1 MITSKNI
8 GILLDFIKN
17 SKKYSDLYLSVKKNS
32 ITLSSKRKSNFYIK
46 NNNLES
52 KINISK
58 FYQSIL
64 NILLPIL
71 RKNKKLVIAQIGQ
84 SIDGRIALNNGNSHY
99 INNPKSI
106 IYLHC
111 LRSISDAIIV
121 GSNTIKKD
129 DPLLTTRKIKGTNPK
144 RIIIDGSLSLNNKYK
159 IFNDGNENIIFTKS
173 NKNIRL
179 NNSTIIRL
187 KEKNFTKNFI
197 TQIKKLKYKFSDY
210 TSNEISN
217 DHLRHMVGGRGGQ
230 SNISEKNERI
240 FNGEFPEKPGALLE
254 FLESFGNQWNI
265 SLFHY
270 RNIGSAYGNILIG
283 IEDTHKKKSALLKH
297 LHKCGTAFKEESN
310 NKAYL
315 DFLK

>member
-17 SKKYSDLYLSVKKNS
+17 SKKNSDLYLLVKKNS
-32 ITLSSKRKSNFYIK
+32 ISLSSNRKSNFYIK

-64 NILLPIL
+64 NILVPIL
-71 RKNKKLVIAQIGQ
+71 IKNKKLVIAQIGQ

-197 TQIKKLKYKFSDY
+197 TQIKKLKYKNILVEGGSKTISELINNKYIDILQFMIAPILIGSGIN
-210 TSNEISN
+210 SLNLKEISN
-217 DHLRHMVGGRGGQ
+217 L
-230 SNISEKNERI
+230 
-240 FNGEFPEKPGALLE
+240 
-254 FLESFGNQWNI
+254 
-265 SLFHY
+265 
-270 RNIGSAYGNILIG
+270 
-283 IEDTHKKKSALLKH
+283 
-297 LHKCGTAFKEESN
+297 
-310 NKAYL
+310 NKAIRPKNNFNEL
-315 DFLK
+315 ENEIIVNLFLNS

>member
-17 SKKYSDLYLSVKKNS
+17 SKKNSDLYLLVKKNS
-32 ITLSSKRKSNFYIK
+32 ISLSSKRKSNFYIK

-52 KINISK
+52 KINVSK

-64 NILLPIL
+64 NILVPIL
-71 RKNKKLVIAQIGQ
+71 IKNKKLVIAQIGQ

-197 TQIKKLKYKFSDY
+197 TQIKKLGYKNILVEGGSKTISELINNKYIDILQFMIAPILIGSGINSLNLK
-210 TSNEISN
+210 EISN
-217 DHLRHMVGGRGGQ
+217 LNKAIRPKH
-230 SNISEKNERI
+230 N
-240 FNGEFPEKPGALLE
+240 FNGLE
-254 FLESFGNQWNI
+254 NEIIVNLFLNS
-265 SLFHY
+265 
-270 RNIGSAYGNILIG
+270 
-283 IEDTHKKKSALLKH
+283 
-297 LHKCGTAFKEESN
+297 
-310 NKAYL
+310 
-315 DFLK
+315 

>member
-17 SKKYSDLYLSVKKNS
+17 SKKNSDLYLLVKKNS
-32 ITLSSKRKSNFYIK
+32 ISLSSKRKSNFYIK

-71 RKNKKLVIAQIGQ
+71 RRNKKLVIAQIGQ

-187 KEKNFTKNFI
+187 KEKNFSKSFI
-197 TQIKKLKYKFSDY
+197 TQIKKLKYKNILVEGGSKTISELINNKYIDILQFMIAPILIGSGIN
-210 TSNEISN
+210 SLNLKEISN
-217 DHLRHMVGGRGGQ
+217 L
-230 SNISEKNERI
+230 
-240 FNGEFPEKPGALLE
+240 
-254 FLESFGNQWNI
+254 
-265 SLFHY
+265 
-270 RNIGSAYGNILIG
+270 
-283 IEDTHKKKSALLKH
+283 
-297 LHKCGTAFKEESN
+297 
-310 NKAYL
+310 NKAIRPKHNFNEL
-315 DFLK
+315 ENEIIVNLFLNS

>member
-17 SKKYSDLYLSVKKNS
+17 SKKNSDLYLLVKKNS
-32 ITLSSKRKSNFYIK
+32 ISLSSKRKSNFYIK

-58 FYQSIL
+58 YYQSIL

-129 DPLLTTRKIKGTNPK
+129 DPLLTTRKIKGINPK

-197 TQIKKLKYKFSDY
+197 TQIKKLKYKYILVEGGSKTISELINNKYIDILQFMIAPILIGSGIN
-210 TSNEISN
+210 SLNLKEISN
-217 DHLRHMVGGRGGQ
+217 L
-230 SNISEKNERI
+230 
-240 FNGEFPEKPGALLE
+240 
-254 FLESFGNQWNI
+254 
-265 SLFHY
+265 
-270 RNIGSAYGNILIG
+270 
-283 IEDTHKKKSALLKH
+283 
-297 LHKCGTAFKEESN
+297 
-310 NKAYL
+310 NKAIRPKHNFNEL
-315 DFLK
+315 ENEIIVNLFLNS

>member
-17 SKKYSDLYLSVKKNS
+17 SKKNSDLYLLVKKNS
-32 ITLSSKRKSNFYIK
+32 ISLSSKRKSNFYIK

-173 NKNIRL
+173 NKKFRL

-187 KEKNFTKNFI
+187 KEKNFTKNLI
-197 TQIKKLKYKFSDY
+197 TQIKKLKYKNILVEGGSKTISELINNKYIDILQFMIAPILIGSGIN
-210 TSNEISN
+210 SLNLKEISN
-217 DHLRHMVGGRGGQ
+217 L
-230 SNISEKNERI
+230 
-240 FNGEFPEKPGALLE
+240 
-254 FLESFGNQWNI
+254 
-265 SLFHY
+265 
-270 RNIGSAYGNILIG
+270 
-283 IEDTHKKKSALLKH
+283 
-297 LHKCGTAFKEESN
+297 
-310 NKAYL
+310 NKAIRPKHNFNEL
-315 DFLK
+315 ENEIIVNLFLNS

>member
-17 SKKYSDLYLSVKKNS
+17 SKKNSDLYLLVKKNS
-32 ITLSSKRKSNFYIK
+32 ISLSSKRKSNFYIK

-52 KINISK
+52 NINISK

-197 TQIKKLKYKFSDY
+197 TQIKKLKYKNILVEGGSKTISELINNKYIDILQFMIAPILIGSGIN
-210 TSNEISN
+210 SLNLKEISN
-217 DHLRHMVGGRGGQ
+217 L
-230 SNISEKNERI
+230 
-240 FNGEFPEKPGALLE
+240 
-254 FLESFGNQWNI
+254 
-265 SLFHY
+265 
-270 RNIGSAYGNILIG
+270 
-283 IEDTHKKKSALLKH
+283 
-297 LHKCGTAFKEESN
+297 
-310 NKAYL
+310 NKAIRPKHNFNEL
-315 DFLK
+315 ENEIIVNLFLNS

>member
-17 SKKYSDLYLSVKKNS
+17 SKKNSDLYLLVKKNS
-32 ITLSSKRKSNFYIK
+32 ISLSSKRKSNFYIK

-187 KEKNFTKNFI
+187 KEKNFTKNLI
-197 TQIKKLKYKFSDY
+197 TQIKKLKYKNILVEGGSKTISELINNKYIDILQFMISPILIG
-210 TSNEISN
+210 SGINSLNLKEISN
-217 DHLRHMVGGRGGQ
+217 L
-230 SNISEKNERI
+230 
-240 FNGEFPEKPGALLE
+240 
-254 FLESFGNQWNI
+254 
-265 SLFHY
+265 
-270 RNIGSAYGNILIG
+270 
-283 IEDTHKKKSALLKH
+283 
-297 LHKCGTAFKEESN
+297 
-310 NKAYL
+310 NKAIRPKHNFNEL
-315 DFLK
+315 ENEIIVNLFLNS

>member
-17 SKKYSDLYLSVKKNS
+17 SKKNSDLYLLVKKNS
-32 ITLSSKRKSNFYIK
+32 ISLSSKRKNNIHIK
-46 NNNLES
+46 NNHLES

-58 FYQSIL
+58 FYKSIL
-64 NILLPIL
+64 NILVPIL

-197 TQIKKLKYKFSDY
+197 TQIKKLKYKNILVEGGSKTISELINNKYIDILQFMIAPILIGSGIN
-210 TSNEISN
+210 SLNLKEISN
-217 DHLRHMVGGRGGQ
+217 L
-230 SNISEKNERI
+230 
-240 FNGEFPEKPGALLE
+240 
-254 FLESFGNQWNI
+254 
-265 SLFHY
+265 
-270 RNIGSAYGNILIG
+270 
-283 IEDTHKKKSALLKH
+283 
-297 LHKCGTAFKEESN
+297 
-310 NKAYL
+310 NKAIRPKSNFNEL
-315 DFLK
+315 ENEIIVNLFLNS

>member
-17 SKKYSDLYLSVKKNS
+17 SKKNSDLYLLINKNS
-32 ITLSSKRKSNFYIK
+32 ISLSSKRKSNFYIK

-197 TQIKKLKYKFSDY
+197 TQIKKLKYKNILVEGGSKTISELINNNFIDILQFMIAPILIGSGIN
-210 TSNEISN
+210 SLNLKEISN
-217 DHLRHMVGGRGGQ
+217 L
-230 SNISEKNERI
+230 
-240 FNGEFPEKPGALLE
+240 
-254 FLESFGNQWNI
+254 
-265 SLFHY
+265 
-270 RNIGSAYGNILIG
+270 
-283 IEDTHKKKSALLKH
+283 
-297 LHKCGTAFKEESN
+297 
-310 NKAYL
+310 NKAIRPKHNFNEL
-315 DFLK
+315 ENEIIVNLFLNS

>member
-17 SKKYSDLYLSVKKNS
+17 SKKNSDLYLLVKKNS
-32 ITLSSKRKSNFYIK
+32 ISLSSKRKSNFYIK
-46 NNNLES
+46 NNNLEF

-64 NILLPIL
+64 NILVPIL
-71 RKNKKLVIAQIGQ
+71 IKNKKLVIAQIGQ

-197 TQIKKLKYKFSDY
+197 TQIKKLKYKNILVEGGSKTISELINNKYIDILQFMIAPILIGSGIN
-210 TSNEISN
+210 SLNLKEISN
-217 DHLRHMVGGRGGQ
+217 L
-230 SNISEKNERI
+230 
-240 FNGEFPEKPGALLE
+240 
-254 FLESFGNQWNI
+254 
-265 SLFHY
+265 
-270 RNIGSAYGNILIG
+270 
-283 IEDTHKKKSALLKH
+283 
-297 LHKCGTAFKEESN
+297 
-310 NKAYL
+310 NKAIRPKHNFNEL
-315 DFLK
+315 DNEIIVNLFLNS

>member
-17 SKKYSDLYLSVKKNS
+17 SKKNSDLYLLVKKNS
-32 ITLSSKRKSNFYIK
+32 ISLSSKRKSNFYIK

-52 KINISK
+52 NINISK

-71 RKNKKLVIAQIGQ
+71 RKNKKLVIAQVGQ

-197 TQIKKLKYKFSDY
+197 MQIKKLKYKNILVEGGSKTISELINNKYIDILQFMIAPILIGSGIN
-210 TSNEISN
+210 SLNLKEISN
-217 DHLRHMVGGRGGQ
+217 L
-230 SNISEKNERI
+230 
-240 FNGEFPEKPGALLE
+240 
-254 FLESFGNQWNI
+254 
-265 SLFHY
+265 
-270 RNIGSAYGNILIG
+270 
-283 IEDTHKKKSALLKH
+283 
-297 LHKCGTAFKEESN
+297 
-310 NKAYL
+310 NKAIKPKSNFNEL
-315 DFLK
+315 ENEIIVNLFLNS

>member
-17 SKKYSDLYLSVKKNS
+17 SKKNSDLYLLVKKNS
-32 ITLSSKRKSNFYIK
+32 ISLSSKRKSNFYIK

-58 FYQSIL
+58 YYQSIL

-129 DPLLTTRKIKGTNPK
+129 DPLLTTRKIKGTNPI

-179 NNSTIIRL
+179 NNSTIIKL
-187 KEKNFTKNFI
+187 EEKNFTKNLI
-197 TQIKKLKYKFSDY
+197 TQIKKLNYKNILVEGGSKTISELIDNKYIDILQFMIAPILIGSGINSLNLK
-210 TSNEISN
+210 EISN
-217 DHLRHMVGGRGGQ
+217 L
-230 SNISEKNERI
+230 
-240 FNGEFPEKPGALLE
+240 
-254 FLESFGNQWNI
+254 
-265 SLFHY
+265 
-270 RNIGSAYGNILIG
+270 
-283 IEDTHKKKSALLKH
+283 
-297 LHKCGTAFKEESN
+297 
-310 NKAYL
+310 NKAIRPKHNFNEL
-315 DFLK
+315 ENEIIVNLFLNS

>member
-17 SKKYSDLYLSVKKNS
+17 SKKNSDLYLLVKKNS
-32 ITLSSKRKSNFYIK
+32 ISLSTKRKSNFYIK

-52 KINISK
+52 KIDISK

-197 TQIKKLKYKFSDY
+197 TQIKKLKYKNILVEGGSKTISELINNKYIDILQFMIAPILIGSGIN
-210 TSNEISN
+210 SLNLKEISN
-217 DHLRHMVGGRGGQ
+217 L
-230 SNISEKNERI
+230 
-240 FNGEFPEKPGALLE
+240 
-254 FLESFGNQWNI
+254 
-265 SLFHY
+265 
-270 RNIGSAYGNILIG
+270 
-283 IEDTHKKKSALLKH
+283 
-297 LHKCGTAFKEESN
+297 
-310 NKAYL
+310 NKAIRPKHNFNEL
-315 DFLK
+315 ENEIIVNLFLNS

>member
-17 SKKYSDLYLSVKKNS
+17 SKKNSDLYLLVKKNS
-32 ITLSSKRKSNFYIK
+32 ISLSSKRKSNFYIK
-46 NNNLES
+46 KNNLES
-52 KINISK
+52 KIDISK

-187 KEKNFTKNFI
+187 KEKNFTKNLI
-197 TQIKKLKYKFSDY
+197 TQIKKLKYKNILVEGGSKTISELINNKYIDILQFMIAPILIGSGIN
-210 TSNEISN
+210 SLNLKEISN
-217 DHLRHMVGGRGGQ
+217 L
-230 SNISEKNERI
+230 
-240 FNGEFPEKPGALLE
+240 
-254 FLESFGNQWNI
+254 
-265 SLFHY
+265 
-270 RNIGSAYGNILIG
+270 
-283 IEDTHKKKSALLKH
+283 
-297 LHKCGTAFKEESN
+297 
-310 NKAYL
+310 NKAIRPKHNFNEL
-315 DFLK
+315 ENEIIVNLFLNS

>member
-17 SKKYSDLYLSVKKNS
+17 SKKNSDLYLLVKKNS
-32 ITLSSKRKSNFYIK
+32 ISLSSKRKSNFYIK

-58 FYQSIL
+58 YYQSIL

-71 RKNKKLVIAQIGQ
+71 RKNKKLVIAQVGQ

-179 NNSTIIRL
+179 NNSIIIRL

-197 TQIKKLKYKFSDY
+197 TQIKKLKYKNILVEGGSKTISELINNKYIDILQFMIAPILIGSGIN
-210 TSNEISN
+210 SLNLKEISN
-217 DHLRHMVGGRGGQ
+217 L
-230 SNISEKNERI
+230 
-240 FNGEFPEKPGALLE
+240 
-254 FLESFGNQWNI
+254 
-265 SLFHY
+265 
-270 RNIGSAYGNILIG
+270 
-283 IEDTHKKKSALLKH
+283 
-297 LHKCGTAFKEESN
+297 
-310 NKAYL
+310 NKAIRPKHNFNEL
-315 DFLK
+315 ENEIIVNLFLNS

>member
-17 SKKYSDLYLSVKKNS
+17 SKKNSDFYLLVKKNS
-32 ITLSSKRKSNFYIK
+32 ISLSSKRKSNFYIK

-52 KINISK
+52 KVNISK

-187 KEKNFTKNFI
+187 KEKNFTKNLI
-197 TQIKKLKYKFSDY
+197 TQMKKLKYKNILVEGGSKTISELINNKYIDILQFMIAPILIGSGIN
-210 TSNEISN
+210 SLNLKEISN
-217 DHLRHMVGGRGGQ
+217 L
-230 SNISEKNERI
+230 
-240 FNGEFPEKPGALLE
+240 
-254 FLESFGNQWNI
+254 
-265 SLFHY
+265 
-270 RNIGSAYGNILIG
+270 
-283 IEDTHKKKSALLKH
+283 
-297 LHKCGTAFKEESN
+297 
-310 NKAYL
+310 NKAIRPKHNFNEL
-315 DFLK
+315 ENEIIVNLFLNS

>member
-17 SKKYSDLYLSVKKNS
+17 SKKNSDLYLLVKKNS
-32 ITLSSKRKSNFYIK
+32 ISLSSKRKSNFYIK

-179 NNSTIIRL
+179 NKSTIIRL

-197 TQIKKLKYKFSDY
+197 TQIKTLRYKNILVEGGSKTISELINNKYIDILQFMIAPILIGSGINSLNLK
-210 TSNEISN
+210 EISN
-217 DHLRHMVGGRGGQ
+217 L
-230 SNISEKNERI
+230 
-240 FNGEFPEKPGALLE
+240 
-254 FLESFGNQWNI
+254 
-265 SLFHY
+265 
-270 RNIGSAYGNILIG
+270 
-283 IEDTHKKKSALLKH
+283 
-297 LHKCGTAFKEESN
+297 
-310 NKAYL
+310 NKAIRPKHNFNEL
-315 DFLK
+315 ENEIIVNLFLNS

>member
-17 SKKYSDLYLSVKKNS
+17 SKKNSDLYLLVKKNS
-32 ITLSSKRKSNFYIK
+32 ISLTSKTKSNFYIK
-46 NNNLES
+46 NKNLVS

-64 NILLPIL
+64 YILVPIL

-187 KEKNFTKNFI
+187 KEKNFTKNLI
-197 TQIKKLKYKFSDY
+197 TQIKKLKYKNILVEGGSKTISELINNKYIDILQFMIAPILIGSGIN
-210 TSNEISN
+210 SLNLKEISN
-217 DHLRHMVGGRGGQ
+217 L
-230 SNISEKNERI
+230 
-240 FNGEFPEKPGALLE
+240 
-254 FLESFGNQWNI
+254 
-265 SLFHY
+265 
-270 RNIGSAYGNILIG
+270 
-283 IEDTHKKKSALLKH
+283 
-297 LHKCGTAFKEESN
+297 
-310 NKAYL
+310 NKAIRPKSNFNEL
-315 DFLK
+315 ENEIIVNLFLNS

>member
-17 SKKYSDLYLSVKKNS
+17 SKKNSDLYLLVKKNS
-32 ITLSSKRKSNFYIK
+32 ISLSSKRKSNFYIK

-64 NILLPIL
+64 NILIPIL

-187 KEKNFTKNFI
+187 KEKNFTKNLI
-197 TQIKKLKYKFSDY
+197 TQIKKLKYKNILVEGGSKTISELINNKYIDILQFMIAPILIGSGIN
-210 TSNEISN
+210 SLNLKEISN
-217 DHLRHMVGGRGGQ
+217 L
-230 SNISEKNERI
+230 
-240 FNGEFPEKPGALLE
+240 
-254 FLESFGNQWNI
+254 
-265 SLFHY
+265 
-270 RNIGSAYGNILIG
+270 
-283 IEDTHKKKSALLKH
+283 
-297 LHKCGTAFKEESN
+297 
-310 NKAYL
+310 NKAIRPKHNFNEL
-315 DFLK
+315 ENEIIVNLFLNS

>member
-17 SKKYSDLYLSVKKNS
+17 SKKNSDLYLLVKKNS
-32 ITLSSKRKSNFYIK
+32 ISLSSKRKSNFYIK
-46 NNNLES
+46 NNNLEF

-64 NILLPIL
+64 NILVPIL
-71 RKNKKLVIAQIGQ
+71 IKNKKLVIAQIGQ

-129 DPLLTTRKIKGTNPK
+129 DPLLTTRKIKGTNAK

-173 NKNIRL
+173 DKNIRL

-187 KEKNFTKNFI
+187 KEKNFTKNLI
-197 TQIKKLKYKFSDY
+197 TQIKKLKYKNILVEGGSKTISELINNKYIDILQFMIAPILIGSGVN
-210 TSNEISN
+210 SLNLKEISN
-217 DHLRHMVGGRGGQ
+217 L
-230 SNISEKNERI
+230 
-240 FNGEFPEKPGALLE
+240 
-254 FLESFGNQWNI
+254 
-265 SLFHY
+265 
-270 RNIGSAYGNILIG
+270 
-283 IEDTHKKKSALLKH
+283 
-297 LHKCGTAFKEESN
+297 
-310 NKAYL
+310 NKAIRPKHNFYEL
-315 DFLK
+315 ENEIIVNLFLNS

>member
-17 SKKYSDLYLSVKKNS
+17 SKKNSDLYLLVKKNS
-32 ITLSSKRKSNFYIK
+32 ISLSSKRKSNFYIK

-173 NKNIRL
+173 NKNIRF

-187 KEKNFTKNFI
+187 KEKNFTKNLI
-197 TQIKKLKYKFSDY
+197 VQIKKLKYKNILVEGGSKTISELINNNYIDILQFMIAPILIGSGIN
-210 TSNEISN
+210 SLNLKEISN
-217 DHLRHMVGGRGGQ
+217 L
-230 SNISEKNERI
+230 
-240 FNGEFPEKPGALLE
+240 
-254 FLESFGNQWNI
+254 
-265 SLFHY
+265 
-270 RNIGSAYGNILIG
+270 
-283 IEDTHKKKSALLKH
+283 
-297 LHKCGTAFKEESN
+297 
-310 NKAYL
+310 NKAIRPKHNFNEL
-315 DFLK
+315 DNEIIVNLFLNS

>member
-17 SKKYSDLYLSVKKNS
+17 SKKNNDLYLLVKKNS
-32 ITLSSKRKSNFYIK
+32 ISLSSKRKSNFYIK

-58 FYQSIL
+58 YYQSIL

-187 KEKNFTKNFI
+187 KEKNFTKNLI
-197 TQIKKLKYKFSDY
+197 TQIKKLKYKNILVEGGSKTISELINNKYIDILQFMIAPILIGSGIN
-210 TSNEISN
+210 SLNLKEISN
-217 DHLRHMVGGRGGQ
+217 L
-230 SNISEKNERI
+230 
-240 FNGEFPEKPGALLE
+240 
-254 FLESFGNQWNI
+254 
-265 SLFHY
+265 
-270 RNIGSAYGNILIG
+270 
-283 IEDTHKKKSALLKH
+283 
-297 LHKCGTAFKEESN
+297 
-310 NKAYL
+310 NKAIRPKHNFNEL
-315 DFLK
+315 ENEIIVNLFLNS

>member
-17 SKKYSDLYLSVKKNS
+17 SKKNSDLYLLVKKNS
-32 ITLSSKRKSNFYIK
+32 ISLSSKRKSNFYIK
-46 NNNLES
+46 NNNLKS

-58 FYQSIL
+58 FYLSIL

-187 KEKNFTKNFI
+187 KEKNFTKNLI
-197 TQIKKLKYKFSDY
+197 TQIKKLKYKNILVEGGSKTISELINNKYIDILQFMIAPILIGSGIN
-210 TSNEISN
+210 SLNLKEISN
-217 DHLRHMVGGRGGQ
+217 L
-230 SNISEKNERI
+230 
-240 FNGEFPEKPGALLE
+240 
-254 FLESFGNQWNI
+254 
-265 SLFHY
+265 
-270 RNIGSAYGNILIG
+270 
-283 IEDTHKKKSALLKH
+283 
-297 LHKCGTAFKEESN
+297 
-310 NKAYL
+310 NKAIRPKNNFNEL
-315 DFLK
+315 ENEIIVNLFLNS

>member
-17 SKKYSDLYLSVKKNS
+17 SKKNSDLYLLVKKNS
-32 ITLSSKRKSNFYIK
+32 ISLSSKRKSNFYIK

-64 NILLPIL
+64 NILVPIL

-179 NNSTIIRL
+179 NNSTIIKL

-197 TQIKKLKYKFSDY
+197 TQIKKLKYKNILVEGGSKTISELINNKYIDILQFMIAPILIGSGIN
-210 TSNEISN
+210 SLNLKEISN
-217 DHLRHMVGGRGGQ
+217 LNKAIRPKH
-230 SNISEKNERI
+230 N
-240 FNGEFPEKPGALLE
+240 FNGLE
-254 FLESFGNQWNI
+254 NEIIVNLFLNS
-265 SLFHY
+265 
-270 RNIGSAYGNILIG
+270 
-283 IEDTHKKKSALLKH
+283 
-297 LHKCGTAFKEESN
+297 
-310 NKAYL
+310 
-315 DFLK
+315 

>member
-17 SKKYSDLYLSVKKNS
+17 SKKNSDLYLLVKKNS
-32 ITLSSKRKSNFYIK
+32 ISLSTKRKSNFYIK

-64 NILLPIL
+64 YILVPIL

-129 DPLLTTRKIKGTNPK
+129 NPLLTTRKIKGTNPK

-179 NNSTIIRL
+179 NNSIIIRL
-187 KEKNFTKNFI
+187 KEKNFTKNLI
-197 TQIKKLKYKFSDY
+197 TQIKKLKYKNILVEGGSKTISELINNKYIDILQFMIAPILIGSGIN
-210 TSNEISN
+210 SLNLKEISN
-217 DHLRHMVGGRGGQ
+217 L
-230 SNISEKNERI
+230 
-240 FNGEFPEKPGALLE
+240 
-254 FLESFGNQWNI
+254 
-265 SLFHY
+265 
-270 RNIGSAYGNILIG
+270 
-283 IEDTHKKKSALLKH
+283 
-297 LHKCGTAFKEESN
+297 
-310 NKAYL
+310 NKAIRPKHNFNEL
-315 DFLK
+315 ENEIIVNLFLNS

>member
-17 SKKYSDLYLSVKKNS
+17 SKKNSDLYLLVKKNS
-32 ITLSSKRKSNFYIK
+32 ISLSSKRKSNFYIK

-58 FYQSIL
+58 YYQSIL

-187 KEKNFTKNFI
+187 KEKNFTKNLI
-197 TQIKKLKYKFSDY
+197 TQIKKLKYKNILVEGGSKTISELINNKYIDILQFMIAPILIGSGIN
-210 TSNEISN
+210 SLKLKEISN
-217 DHLRHMVGGRGGQ
+217 LNQAIRPKH
-230 SNISEKNERI
+230 NFNE
-240 FNGEFPEKPGALLE
+240 LE
-254 FLESFGNQWNI
+254 NEIIVNLFLNS
-265 SLFHY
+265 
-270 RNIGSAYGNILIG
+270 
-283 IEDTHKKKSALLKH
+283 
-297 LHKCGTAFKEESN
+297 
-310 NKAYL
+310 
-315 DFLK
+315 

>member
-17 SKKYSDLYLSVKKNS
+17 SKKNSDLYLLVKKNS
-32 ITLSSKRKSNFYIK
+32 ISLSSKRKSNFYIK

-64 NILLPIL
+64 NILVPIL
-71 RKNKKLVIAQIGQ
+71 IKNKKLVIAQIGQ

-197 TQIKKLKYKFSDY
+197 TKIKKLKYKNILVEGGSKTISELINNKYIDILQFMIAPILIGSGIN
-210 TSNEISN
+210 SLNLKEISN
-217 DHLRHMVGGRGGQ
+217 L
-230 SNISEKNERI
+230 
-240 FNGEFPEKPGALLE
+240 
-254 FLESFGNQWNI
+254 
-265 SLFHY
+265 
-270 RNIGSAYGNILIG
+270 
-283 IEDTHKKKSALLKH
+283 
-297 LHKCGTAFKEESN
+297 
-310 NKAYL
+310 NKAIRPKHNFNEL
-315 DFLK
+315 ENEIIVNLFLNS

>member
-17 SKKYSDLYLSVKKNS
+17 SKKNSDLYLLVKNNS
-32 ITLSSKRKSNFYIK
+32 ISLSSKRKSNFYLK

-58 FYQSIL
+58 YYQSIL

-197 TQIKKLKYKFSDY
+197 TQIKKLKYKNILVEGGSKTISELINNKYIDILQFMIAPILIGSGIN
-210 TSNEISN
+210 SLNLKEISN
-217 DHLRHMVGGRGGQ
+217 L
-230 SNISEKNERI
+230 
-240 FNGEFPEKPGALLE
+240 
-254 FLESFGNQWNI
+254 
-265 SLFHY
+265 
-270 RNIGSAYGNILIG
+270 
-283 IEDTHKKKSALLKH
+283 
-297 LHKCGTAFKEESN
+297 
-310 NKAYL
+310 NKAIRPKHNFNEL
-315 DFLK
+315 DNEIIVNLFLNS

>member
-17 SKKYSDLYLSVKKNS
+17 SKKNNDLYLLVKKNS
-32 ITLSSKRKSNFYIK
+32 ISLSSKTKSNFYIK

-197 TQIKKLKYKFSDY
+197 TQIKKLKYKNILVEGGSKTISELINNKYIDILQFMIAPILIGSGIN
-210 TSNEISN
+210 SLNLKEISN
-217 DHLRHMVGGRGGQ
+217 L
-230 SNISEKNERI
+230 
-240 FNGEFPEKPGALLE
+240 
-254 FLESFGNQWNI
+254 
-265 SLFHY
+265 
-270 RNIGSAYGNILIG
+270 
-283 IEDTHKKKSALLKH
+283 
-297 LHKCGTAFKEESN
+297 
-310 NKAYL
+310 NKAIRPKHNFNEL
-315 DFLK
+315 DNEIIVNLFLNS

>member
-17 SKKYSDLYLSVKKNS
+17 SKKNSDLYLLVKKNS
-32 ITLSSKRKSNFYIK
+32 ISLSSKRKSNFYIK
-46 NNNLES
+46 NNNLETN
-52 KINISK
+52 INISK

-71 RKNKKLVIAQIGQ
+71 RRNKKLVIAQIGQ

-197 TQIKKLKYKFSDY
+197 TQIKKLKYKNILVEGGSKTISELINNKYIDILQFMIAPILIGSGIN
-210 TSNEISN
+210 SLNLKEISN
-217 DHLRHMVGGRGGQ
+217 L
-230 SNISEKNERI
+230 
-240 FNGEFPEKPGALLE
+240 
-254 FLESFGNQWNI
+254 
-265 SLFHY
+265 
-270 RNIGSAYGNILIG
+270 
-283 IEDTHKKKSALLKH
+283 
-297 LHKCGTAFKEESN
+297 
-310 NKAYL
+310 NKAIRPKHNFNEL
-315 DFLK
+315 ENEIIVNLFLNS

>member
-17 SKKYSDLYLSVKKNS
+17 SKKNSDLYLLVKKNS

-64 NILLPIL
+64 NILVPIL
-71 RKNKKLVIAQIGQ
+71 IKNKKLVIAQIGQ

-173 NKNIRL
+173 DKNIRL

-187 KEKNFTKNFI
+187 KEKNFTKNLI
-197 TQIKKLKYKFSDY
+197 TQIKKLKYKNILVEGGSKTISELINNKYIDILQFMIAPILIGSGIN
-210 TSNEISN
+210 SLNLKEISN
-217 DHLRHMVGGRGGQ
+217 LNKAIRPKH
-230 SNISEKNERI
+230 N
-240 FNGEFPEKPGALLE
+240 FNGLE
-254 FLESFGNQWNI
+254 NEIIVNLFLNS
-265 SLFHY
+265 
-270 RNIGSAYGNILIG
+270 
-283 IEDTHKKKSALLKH
+283 
-297 LHKCGTAFKEESN
+297 
-310 NKAYL
+310 
-315 DFLK
+315 

>member
-8 GILLDFIKN
+8 GILLNFIKN
-17 SKKYSDLYLSVKKNS
+17 SKKNSDLYLLVKKNS
-32 ITLSSKRKSNFYIK
+32 IFLSSKRKSNFYIK

-52 KINISK
+52 KIHLSK

-71 RKNKKLVIAQIGQ
+71 RRNKKLVIAQIGQ

-197 TQIKKLKYKFSDY
+197 TQIKKLKYKNILVEGGSKTISELINNKYIDILQFMIAPILIGSGIN
-210 TSNEISN
+210 SLNLKEISN
-217 DHLRHMVGGRGGQ
+217 L
-230 SNISEKNERI
+230 
-240 FNGEFPEKPGALLE
+240 
-254 FLESFGNQWNI
+254 
-265 SLFHY
+265 
-270 RNIGSAYGNILIG
+270 
-283 IEDTHKKKSALLKH
+283 
-297 LHKCGTAFKEESN
+297 
-310 NKAYL
+310 NKAIRPKYNFNEL
-315 DFLK
+315 ENEIIVNLFLNS

>member
-17 SKKYSDLYLSVKKNS
+17 SKKNSDLYLLVKKNS
-32 ITLSSKRKSNFYIK
+32 ISLSSKRKSNFYIK

-71 RKNKKLVIAQIGQ
+71 RKNKKLVLAQIGQ

-197 TQIKKLKYKFSDY
+197 TQIKKLKYKNILVEGGSKTISELINNKYIDILQFMIAPILIGSGIN
-210 TSNEISN
+210 SLNLKEISN
-217 DHLRHMVGGRGGQ
+217 L
-230 SNISEKNERI
+230 
-240 FNGEFPEKPGALLE
+240 
-254 FLESFGNQWNI
+254 
-265 SLFHY
+265 
-270 RNIGSAYGNILIG
+270 
-283 IEDTHKKKSALLKH
+283 
-297 LHKCGTAFKEESN
+297 
-310 NKAYL
+310 NKAIRPKHNFNEL
-315 DFLK
+315 ENEIIVNLFLNS

>member
-17 SKKYSDLYLSVKKNS
+17 SKKNSDLYLLVKKNS
-32 ITLSSKRKSNFYIK
+32 ISLSSKRKSNFYIK

-52 KINISK
+52 KININK

-64 NILLPIL
+64 NILVPIL

-99 INNPKSI
+99 INSPKSI

-179 NNSTIIRL
+179 NNSKIIRL
-187 KEKNFTKNFI
+187 KEKNFTKNLI
-197 TQIKKLKYKFSDY
+197 TQIKKLKYKNILVEGGSKTISELINNKYIDILQFMIAPILIGSGIN
-210 TSNEISN
+210 SLNLKEISN
-217 DHLRHMVGGRGGQ
+217 L
-230 SNISEKNERI
+230 
-240 FNGEFPEKPGALLE
+240 
-254 FLESFGNQWNI
+254 
-265 SLFHY
+265 
-270 RNIGSAYGNILIG
+270 
-283 IEDTHKKKSALLKH
+283 
-297 LHKCGTAFKEESN
+297 
-310 NKAYL
+310 NKAIRPKHNFNEL
-315 DFLK
+315 DNEIIVNLFLNS

>member
-17 SKKYSDLYLSVKKNS
+17 SKKNSDLYLLVKKNS
-32 ITLSSKRKSNFYIK
+32 ISLSSKRKSNFYIK
-46 NNNLES
+46 NNNLVS

-64 NILLPIL
+64 NILVPIL

-187 KEKNFTKNFI
+187 KEKNFTKNLI
-197 TQIKKLKYKFSDY
+197 TQLKKLKYKNILVEGGSKTISELINNKYIDILQFMIAPILIGSGIN
-210 TSNEISN
+210 SLNLKEISN
-217 DHLRHMVGGRGGQ
+217 L
-230 SNISEKNERI
+230 
-240 FNGEFPEKPGALLE
+240 
-254 FLESFGNQWNI
+254 
-265 SLFHY
+265 
-270 RNIGSAYGNILIG
+270 
-283 IEDTHKKKSALLKH
+283 
-297 LHKCGTAFKEESN
+297 
-310 NKAYL
+310 NKAIRPKHNFNEL
-315 DFLK
+315 DNEIIVNLFLKS

>member
-17 SKKYSDLYLSVKKNS
+17 SKKNSDLYLLVKKNS
-32 ITLSSKRKSNFYIK
+32 ISLSSKRKSNFYIK

-58 FYQSIL
+58 YYQSIL

-173 NKNIRL
+173 NKKIRL

-187 KEKNFTKNFI
+187 KEKNFTKNLI
-197 TQIKKLKYKFSDY
+197 TQIKKLKYKNILVEGGSKTISELINNKYIDILQFMIAPILIGSGIN
-210 TSNEISN
+210 SLNLKEISN
-217 DHLRHMVGGRGGQ
+217 L
-230 SNISEKNERI
+230 
-240 FNGEFPEKPGALLE
+240 
-254 FLESFGNQWNI
+254 
-265 SLFHY
+265 
-270 RNIGSAYGNILIG
+270 
-283 IEDTHKKKSALLKH
+283 
-297 LHKCGTAFKEESN
+297 
-310 NKAYL
+310 NKAIRPKCNFNEL
-315 DFLK
+315 ENEIIVNLFLNS

>member
-17 SKKYSDLYLSVKKNS
+17 SKKNSDLYLLVKKNS
-32 ITLSSKRKSNFYIK
+32 ISLSSKRKSNFYIK

-197 TQIKKLKYKFSDY
+197 KQIKKLKYKNILVEGGSKTISELINNKYIDILQFMIAPILIGSGIN
-210 TSNEISN
+210 SLNLKEISN
-217 DHLRHMVGGRGGQ
+217 L
-230 SNISEKNERI
+230 
-240 FNGEFPEKPGALLE
+240 
-254 FLESFGNQWNI
+254 
-265 SLFHY
+265 
-270 RNIGSAYGNILIG
+270 
-283 IEDTHKKKSALLKH
+283 
-297 LHKCGTAFKEESN
+297 
-310 NKAYL
+310 NKAIRPKHNFNEL
-315 DFLK
+315 ENEIIVNLFLNS

>member
-159 IFNDGNENIIFTKS
+159 IFNDGNKNIIFTKS

-197 TQIKKLKYKFSDY
+197 TQIKKLKYKNILVEGGSKTISELINNKYIDILQFMIAPILIGSGIN
-210 TSNEISN
+210 SLNLKEISN
-217 DHLRHMVGGRGGQ
+217 L
-230 SNISEKNERI
+230 
-240 FNGEFPEKPGALLE
+240 
-254 FLESFGNQWNI
+254 
-265 SLFHY
+265 
-270 RNIGSAYGNILIG
+270 
-283 IEDTHKKKSALLKH
+283 
-297 LHKCGTAFKEESN
+297 
-310 NKAYL
+310 NKAIRPKHNFNEL
-315 DFLK
+315 ENEIIVNLFLNS